1 MSQYTYVNIFSE
13 HTKTIKQRCRLG
25 VTLRNSE
32 RVQNCLV
39 ARVGGW
45 NNNTDEMLSNNDSWL
60 VYDVPIHSSA
70 EIEQGDKVATV
81 LIDKFEDT
89 SSTHRTYLYEVYAY
103 DSVDKVAEKK
113 IADDRVGEKT
123 ELYYEENYGLTVRVH
138 Y

>member
-1 MSQYTYVNIFSE
+1 MSKYTYVNIFSE
-13 HTKTIKQRCRLG
+13 HTETIKRQSKLG

-32 RVQNCLV
+32 RVQNRLF

-45 NNNTDEMLSNNDSWL
+45 ENDTDDILSDENWL

-70 EIEQGDKVATV
+70 EIDEGDEVATV

-89 SSTHRTYLYEVYAY
+89 GNTHTTYLYEVYAY
-103 DSVDKVAEKK
+103 DSVRKVAEKE
-113 IADDRVGEKT
+113 IVDDRVGEKT
-123 ELYYEENYGLTVRVH
+123 EEYYKENYGLTVRVH

>member
-13 HTKTIKQRCRLG
+13 HTETIKWKSKLG
-25 VTLRNSE
+25 VPLRCSE

-70 EIEQGDKVATV
+70 EIEQGDRVATV

-89 SSTHRTYLYEVYAY
+89 GSTHRTYLYEVYAY
-103 DSVDKVAEKK
+103 DSADKVAEKK
-113 IADDRVGEKT
+113 ISDDRVGDET
-123 ELYYEENYGLTVRVH
+123 ELYYKKNYDLTVQVH
-138 Y
+138 